1 MTGEIALG
9 GVFVPTLL
17 LLGVMA
23 LVISWGVTRL
33 IGAFGLYR
41 FLAYRA
47 IVDLSIFERAGAQRR
62 HHHPRRTGCH
72 RRHRHVEPL

>member
-17 LLGVMA
+17 LLAIIA
-23 LVISWGVTRL
+23 LALTYGVTRL

-41 FLAYRA
+41 FIAYRA
-47 IVDLSIFERAGAQRR
+47 LVDLSLFVLLLGGLAVLVPTLGIR
-62 HHHPRRTGCH
+62 
-72 RRHRHVEPL
+72 L

>member
-9 GVFVPTLL
+9 GVYVPTLL
-17 LLGVMA
+17 LLA
-23 LVISWGVTRL
+23 LVALLLSWGVTRL

-47 IVDLSIFERAGAQRR
+47 VVDLSIFVLMLGLLALLVPTLGIR
-62 HHHPRRTGCH
+62 
-72 RRHRHVEPL
+72 L

>member
-9 GVFVPTLL
+9 GIYVPTLL
-17 LLGVMA
+17 LLA
-23 LVISWGVTRL
+23 LVALLLSWGLTRL

-47 IVDLSIFERAGAQRR
+47 AVDLSLFILLLGGLALLVPTLGIR
-62 HHHPRRTGCH
+62 
-72 RRHRHVEPL
+72 L

>member
-9 GVFVPTLL
+9 GIYVPTLL
-17 LLGVMA
+17 LLA
-23 LVISWGVTRL
+23 LVALVLSWGLTRL

-47 IVDLSIFERAGAQRR
+47 AVDLSLFILLLGGLVLLVPTLGIR
-62 HHHPRRTGCH
+62 
-72 RRHRHVEPL
+72 L

>member
-9 GVFVPTLL
+9 GVYMPTLL
-17 LLGVMA
+17 LLGLVA
-23 LVISWGVTRL
+23 LILSWGLTQL

-47 IVDLSIFERAGAQRR
+47 AVDLSLFILLLGGLALLVPTLGIR
-62 HHHPRRTGCH
+62 
-72 RRHRHVEPL
+72 L

>member
-17 LLGVMA
+17 LLAVVAVVVTA
-23 LVISWGVTRL
+23 LLVRL
-33 IGAFGLYR
+33 LAYFGLYR

-47 IVDLSIFERAGAQRR
+47 LVDISLFVLVLGSLSLL
-62 HHHPRRTGCH
+62 
-72 RRHRHVEPL
+72 VPLADISL

>member
-9 GVFVPTLL
+9 GIFIPTLL
-17 LLGVMA
+17 LLA
-23 LVISWGVTRL
+23 LVALVLSWALTRL

-47 IVDLSIFERAGAQRR
+47 AVDLSLFILLLGTLALLVPTLGIR
-62 HHHPRRTGCH
+62 
-72 RRHRHVEPL
+72 L

>member
-9 GVFVPTLL
+9 GVYMPTLL
-17 LLGVMA
+17 LLGLIA
-23 LVISWGVTRL
+23 LILSWGLSRL

-47 IVDLSIFERAGAQRR
+47 AVDLSLFILLLGGLALLVPTLGIR
-62 HHHPRRTGCH
+62 
-72 RRHRHVEPL
+72 L

>member
-9 GVFVPTLL
+9 GIYVPTLL
-17 LLGVMA
+17 LLA
-23 LVISWGVTRL
+23 LVALLLSWGLSRL

-47 IVDLSIFERAGAQRR
+47 AVDLSLFILLLGGLALLVPTLGIR
-62 HHHPRRTGCH
+62 
-72 RRHRHVEPL
+72 L